1 MVKSLLTRRSF
12 VKLAAVVGAAAGL
25 AATPHQALAET
36 GGGGAAAGVKV
47 VRTCCRACGKKRMR
61 RAGDRAERARR
72 EGGGRC

>member
-36 GGGGAAAGVKV
+36 GGGGAVSI
-47 VRTCCRACGKKRMR
+47 
-61 RAGDRAERARR
+61 
-72 EGGGRC
+72 

>member
-47 VRTCCRACGKKRMR
+47 VRTCCRACGKNEC
-61 RAGDRAERARR
+61 GDRKSVV
-72 EGGGRC
+72 